1 MQELNGFPLHHIGFA
16 VRSLDDSQQAFE
28 LFGAQFFHESSDM
41 ERNLDFRFAH
51 MGEQIMIEL
60 VSPHDPELPCAV
72 TNMVEKQ
79 PCTLYHIGLKT
90 YDLRAELKRLK
101 GNGFRQVGEILTTSV
116 YGYETSGTFLIC

>member
-1 MQELNGFPLHHIGFA
+1 
-16 VRSLDDSQQAFE
+16 
-28 LFGAQFFHESSDM
+28 
-41 ERNLDFRFAH
+41 
-51 MGEQIMIEL
+51 MIEL

-116 YGYETSGTFLIC
+116 YGYERSGTFLFALGMGLIELVEERKPDDGIQ